1 MKRKNSRVINRNFKR
16 QEIKQSRRKIMKLS
30 EEQKYNIPE
39 NLTIGRAFKTLGL
52 GPVSSRITG
61 EALGRTVDR
70 ELLAELARVYSERRD
85 QDPVIIDWQH
95 STSPY
100 NEGPPAPPASGNAL
114 GLIADLELRDDG
126 LYAIPAYNERGLEVV
141 KDAGGVLWSSPEFIA
156 GDVFDRSTG
165 DRIGGAQLLAI
176 TLTPRPAQ
184 SHNNIDRIILTE
196 RLKMDDV
203 TNEEIAKLRADLEA
217 RDEMIKELEATIAK
231 LKADSEAAI
240 NKAAEDGKH
249 DAEESKL
256 AEDEEDEKTEK
267 LSEPAPS
274 PQLLSE
280 MQVLRESV
288 ATLKAER
295 DAIKR
300 DQAVDLLLSE
310 GRISPAE
317 INVVSRAYELK
328 ELQPEF
334 WSHFSE
340 RAPKVP
346 LNEVGH
352 GASGAEINK
361 MTLDAKIKDLAAA
374 ESITYSEALLKVRL
388 NNPNYYNSAFGV

>member
-1 MKRKNSRVINRNFKR
+1 
-16 QEIKQSRRKIMKLS
+16 
-30 EEQKYNIPE
+30 
-39 NLTIGRAFKTLGL
+39 
-52 GPVSSRITG
+52 
-61 EALGRTVDR
+61 
-70 ELLAELARVYSERRD
+70 
-85 QDPVIIDWQH
+85 
-95 STSPY
+95 
-100 NEGPPAPPASGNAL
+100 
-114 GLIADLELRDDG
+114 
-126 LYAIPAYNERGLEVV
+126 
-141 KDAGGVLWSSPEFIA
+141 
-156 GDVFDRSTG
+156 
-165 DRIGGAQLLAI
+165 
-176 TLTPRPAQ
+176 
-184 SHNNIDRIILTE
+184 
-196 RLKMDDV
+196 MDDV

-217 RDEMIKELEATIAK
+217 RDEMIKELEATIAE

-240 NKAAEDGKH
+240 NKAAEGERH

-256 AEDEEDEKTEK
+256 TEDEEDEKTEK

-334 WSHFSE
+334 WAHFSE